1 MEPSLQGLVSDWLN
15 GVMLPASDS
24 PGDVY
29 YHGDEQNFSPSESFS
44 LMDVTEVLNTLT
56 ARPLS
61 TKNNKV

>member
-1 MEPSLQGLVSDWLN
+1 MEPYHLGLVSDGLT

-29 YHGDEQNFSPSESFS
+29 CDGDEQNFSPSESFS

-56 ARPLS
+56 ARPL
-61 TKNNKV
+61 